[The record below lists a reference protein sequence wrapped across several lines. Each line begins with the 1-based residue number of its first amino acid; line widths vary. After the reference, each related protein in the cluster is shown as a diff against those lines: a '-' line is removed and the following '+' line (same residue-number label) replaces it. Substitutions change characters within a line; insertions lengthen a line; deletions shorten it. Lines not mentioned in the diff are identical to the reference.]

1 MLKKIRFLT
10 SSQQRE
16 QSKRSYLSLIAAS
29 LLTLGTLAACGSE
42 PSEEPVETTV
52 AEAQAV
58 DTTVETDSADSNV
71 VEADAVETDNT
82 ETVDDVEPDAEPAAD
97 ENSDVDLDA
106 QVAALPAGAG
116 QSLYES
122 KCHMC
127 HGPGL
132 LNAPKFGDQAAW
144 AERVAKGQDT
154 LRKNSARGFNQMPPQ
169 AVDGVSE
176 AQVYAAVDYM
186 VEQSS

>member
-1 MLKKIRFLT
+1 MLKKMRFLT
-10 SSQQRE
+10 SSQQRD
-16 QSKRSYLSLIAAS
+16 QSKRSYLGLIAAS
-29 LLTLGTLAACGSE
+29 LLTLGALVACSSE

-52 AEAQAV
+52 AETQVV
-58 DTTVETDSADSNV
+58 DTESAGSNV
-71 VEADAVETDNT
+71 VEADAVETDNAD
-82 ETVDDVEPDAEPAAD
+82 TVDDVEPDAEPAAD
-97 ENSDVDLDA
+97 ENPDVDLDA